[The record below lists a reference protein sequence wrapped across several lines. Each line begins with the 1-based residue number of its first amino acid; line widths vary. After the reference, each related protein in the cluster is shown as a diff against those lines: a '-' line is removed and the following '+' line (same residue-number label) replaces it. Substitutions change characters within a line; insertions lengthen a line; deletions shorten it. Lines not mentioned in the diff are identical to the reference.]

1 MSDVNQTLLDE
12 IGKHNWYQSIT
23 LGEGVTTPGETG
35 DAEQRKVEM
44 MDLPESLKGMTVL
57 DIGSN
62 EGFFSFEAERRG
74 ADRVVAIDKSSAARD
89 KLLLVKKITG
99 SNVEF
104 QENDLFEM
112 NVSEFGRFSIVF
124 FLSVFHHLRYP
135 FQALDRIYELTGK
148 FAVMEFVEAVPLG
161 SEDQAALV
169 RKLSKKGHLH
179 ILPTRAFLLEILARA
194 GFSKIEVIGT
204 HRAHSVSE
212 SRNMPD
218 HTERRVLLKA
228 YR

>member
-1 MSDVNQTLLDE
+1 M
-12 IGKHNWYQSIT
+12 
-23 LGEGVTTPGETG
+23 
-35 DAEQRKVEM
+35 
-44 MDLPESLKGMTVL
+44 
-57 DIGSN
+57 
-62 EGFFSFEAERRG
+62 
-74 ADRVVAIDKSSAARD
+74 AIDKSSAARD

-104 QENDLFEM
+104 RESDLFDIDE
-112 NVSEFGRFSIVF
+112 SELGRFSIVF
-124 FLSVFHHLRYP
+124 FLSVYHHLRYP
-135 FQALDRIYELTGK
+135 FQALDRSSELTGQ

-161 SEDQAALV
+161 SENQAALV

-179 ILPTRAFLLEILARA
+179 ILPTRAFLLEILTRA
-194 GFSKIEVIGT
+194 GYSKIEVIGT
-204 HRAHSVSE
+204 HRAHRVSE